1 MERRCEDDHLDLLLE
16 VKDRYVK
23 APYPAWTGVGVTDRA
38 NPHALIEIDVIAESR
53 RQPLRN
59 WAYISAVRC
68 GVP

>member
-53 RQPLRN
+53 R
-59 WAYISAVRC
+59 
-68 GVP
+68 